1 MRFTFFGVRLAV
13 LLLATYWVALSVAT
27 HLPPTVIGAVQQTVR
42 WNDKL
47 FHGLAFAILAF
58 LLAWAVPTNS
68 ARRSRN
74 VLMAT
79 AIAASYA
86 GVDELTQIPVG
97 RTADW
102 ADLAADLFG
111 ILIGIVVY
119 VAMREA
125 LFAAPPSSMPK

>member
-1 MRFTFFGVRLAV
+1 LRFTFFGVRLAV

-27 HLPPTVIGAVQQTVR
+27 HLPPTVIGEVQKTVR

-47 FHGLAFAILAF
+47 FHSLAFAILAF

-74 VLMAT
+74 VLLAT

-86 GVDELTQIPVG
+86 GIDELTQIPVG

-125 LFAAPPSSMPK
+125 LFAAPPSSKPK